1 MSEKLLLVPRSDI
14 VSIADAIRT
23 ANDIENQLIF
33 PDDFIS
39 QISSNQS
46 LNFNIVGGIDTP
58 NNPKENTIWVNT
70 SIVFNNWCVSLDEP
84 SNLNNGDI
92 WIHTSSKQGVSINML
107 SKNAIMCNIV
117 KASQY
122 IDGQWINV
130 PIWVY
135 HNGSWDT
142 LQTFLILEGD
152 TCNEVTG
159 GWEAV
164 GQQKNSSQYNTGIP
178 TVTITND
185 GISISQNNTTGGVYR
200 TKQQIDISKFSHI
213 VFEGEVGGAST
224 NTRLYLWPYIG
235 SYQETTT
242 AKYYTLT
249 NGENIIP
256 LEISEPCF
264 IGFGFYGQDTITCTS
279 LYLK

>member
-14 VSIADAIRT
+14 ISIADSIRMVNNT
-23 ANDIENQLIF
+23 EEQLIF
-33 PDDFIS
+33 PEDFIS
-39 QISSNQS
+39 QILANQS
-46 LNFNIVGGIDTP
+46 LNFNIIGGMDIP
-58 NNPKENTIWVNT
+58 NNPKENTIWIKT
-70 SIVFNNWCVSLDEP
+70 SVIFNNWCISLNEP
-84 SNLNNGDI
+84 NNLSNGDI
-92 WIHTSSKQGVSINML
+92 WIHTSSKYGVSINML
-107 SKNAIMCNIV
+107 SKNAIMCNIA

-122 IDGQWINV
+122 IDNQWV
-130 PIWVY
+130 DVSMQVY
-135 HNGSWDT
+135 HDGFWDT
-142 LQTFLILEGD
+142 LQTYLILEGD
-152 TCNEVTG
+152 TCDEITG

-178 TVTITND
+178 TVTISNN

-200 TKQQIDISKFSHI
+200 TKQKIDISRFSHI

-235 SYQETTT
+235 SYQETST

-264 IGFGFYGQDTITCTS
+264 IGFGFYGRDTITCTS